1 MTRYFKFRHKY
12 FRFFLALFALLL
24 WLTVFS
30 STLPDGLEWIAQQVG
45 ISEPGNSLQ
54 PALFSDYVVSPHLP
68 RGINLVLSGFLGVV
82 LLVGIVYLLYF
93 VRKRKMLKNRRTP

>member
-1 MTRYFKFRHKY
+1 MTAYFKFRHKF

-24 WLTVFS
+24 LFTVFS

-54 PALFSDYVVSPHLP
+54 PAPFSDYVVSSQLP
-68 RGINLVLSGFLGVV
+68 RGINQVLSGLLGFV

-93 VRKRKMLKNRRTP
+93 VRKRKMLKNRHTP